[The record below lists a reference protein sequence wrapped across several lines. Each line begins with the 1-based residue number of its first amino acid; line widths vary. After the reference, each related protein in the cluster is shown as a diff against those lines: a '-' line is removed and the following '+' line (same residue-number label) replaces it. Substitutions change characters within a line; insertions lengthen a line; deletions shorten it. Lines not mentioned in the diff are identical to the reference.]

1 MAKIIKGMN
10 AALGALGAYS
20 AIQGLGDA
28 CAESDALDRVHEY
41 FHNDKTYEWRLLAP
55 LPEISLVLEH
65 VKRWKR
71 RKPLMFGPA
80 MAIKNMQTVLKHAL
94 ASEAKNQAMRDKK
107 KRTRGEKR
115 GRGRKQRKE
124 HELDLQFL
132 EGIKEASR
140 RAKWHKEMEQG
151 QRTFAAEYEVL
162 MKARLDD
169 SAQAAAAGRPPSP
182 VWRIPR
188 NAGGCAA
195 VRPPS
200 PVWLTPRNAG
210 GCAAVHP
217 PPEHCG
223 GGFSKKRKKS
233 RKRSRRLRKC
243 SRRLAR
249 RRRRRSRR
257 LARRRPGKRSR
268 RRRARR

>member
-1 MAKIIKGMN
+1 MKLYYIMAKIIKGMN

-80 MAIKNMQTVLKHAL
+80 MAIKNMQTVLKHAI
-94 ASEAKNQAMRDKK
+94 ASEAKKRAMKDKE
-107 KRTRGEKR
+107 KRALGEKR

-140 RAKWHKEMEQG
+140 RAKWHKEMGQG

-169 SAQAAAAGRPPSP
+169 SAHAAAAGRPPSP
-182 VWRIPR
+182 VWRI
-188 NAGGCAA
+188 
-195 VRPPS
+195 
-200 PVWLTPRNAG
+200 PRNAG

-243 SRRLAR
+243 SRRLKKCSRRLAR